1 MSSHASCK
9 GLFIS
14 PLNKLLVDTD
24 DKAKCLSSSYQV
36 GSGSAAQSIAG
47 ESDDFL
53 DVPSAKALQNRIT
66 KVHIYF
72 SGQIQQYFFFFIEII

>member
-1 MSSHASCK
+1 M
-9 GLFIS
+9 
-14 PLNKLLVDTD
+14 
-24 DKAKCLSSSYQV
+24 

>member
-1 MSSHASCK
+1 M
-9 GLFIS
+9 
-14 PLNKLLVDTD
+14 
-24 DKAKCLSSSYQV
+24 
-36 GSGSAAQSIAG
+36 GSGSATQSIAG

-72 SGQIQQYFFFFIEII
+72 SGQIQQYFISSLKLFNVWVGLAHGVLWIYV